1 MSALWQDFQYSV
13 RVLRNNPTFT
23 IAAVLTL
30 ALGVGANTA
39 IFTAVNAVLVN
50 PLPFKSPD
58 ELVFVMESDLRN
70 RNMLGVSSGNFVEW
84 KEADTPFSE
93 AAGWRFEYFNLT
105 GRDEPEQVTGL
116 RVSSSFL
123 PLLGA
128 QPRAGRGFRA
138 EDEQPGQD
146 KVAVITDALWRR
158 RFARDP
164 SIIGQQVTIEREP
177 YTVVGILPET
187 FHFFQILNRPVD
199 LYVPL
204 AIDAAKVSRQ
214 THDLSV
220 YARLRPQTTL
230 GQAQAQLDRV
240 YGDLAARYPDS
251 NAKVG
256 ITLRSLPETF
266 TRNSRPVLWLLIAT
280 TVIVLLIACANVID
294 LMLARAVIREQEM
307 NLRAALGADRL
318 RLIRHVLVESVVV
331 ALLAGIAGTFLAIWG
346 VQLLNQF
353 VPRTVISRVQDFA
366 LSGRVIAFSFA
377 LSVVTGIVL
386 GMAPALLSTKAA
398 AEQAGRDTGRRA
410 SGSVRGRQL
419 SRLAVIAEVALA
431 VVLLSGALL
440 LIRSARLLVG
450 MPRGLNTDRVLTL
463 QVWLPRAKYPEPHQV
478 TAFYQD
484 ALQRISRLPGVESA
498 SAINFLPLA
507 RLNGGVVPFTVDGR
521 APATPDER
529 LAARYSVVDPRYFR
543 TMRVPILAGREF
555 RDEDADEVNG
565 VAIVD
570 AAMAQRFWPN
580 ENPIGRQIRPKL
592 PSQRD
597 FWVAQ
602 SDGHPLTIVG
612 VVGNIREDGAVLMGR
627 SAPVLYVPY
636 RQNPSSMMH
645 LVVRTAADP
654 LQWVNPVRRA
664 IWDVDRDQPVSNT
677 QTMNDVVAETFGQ
690 PQIIARMT
698 GAFAVIALVLAAL
711 GVFALV
717 CYVVSQ
723 RTREIGIRMALGAG
737 QQNVFRGV
745 LRDGAWMGLIG
756 VGLGLVATVGLN
768 RVIANLLFG
777 VTASDPLTLA
787 SAALLLFV
795 VTVAACYVPAR
806 RAMKVDPIVAL
817 RAG

>member
-1 MSALWQDFQYSV
+1 
-13 RVLRNNPTFT
+13 
-23 IAAVLTL
+23 
-30 ALGVGANTA
+30 
-39 IFTAVNAVLVN
+39 
-50 PLPFKSPD
+50 
-58 ELVFVMESDLRN
+58 
-70 RNMLGVSSGNFVEW
+70 
-84 KEADTPFSE
+84 
-93 AAGWRFEYFNLT
+93 
-105 GRDEPEQVTGL
+105 
-116 RVSSSFL
+116 
-123 PLLGA
+123 
-128 QPRAGRGFRA
+128 
-138 EDEQPGQD
+138 
-146 KVAVITDALWRR
+146 
-158 RFARDP
+158 
-164 SIIGQQVTIEREP
+164 
-177 YTVVGILPET
+177 
-187 FHFFQILNRPVD
+187 
-199 LYVPL
+199 
-204 AIDAAKVSRQ
+204 
-214 THDLSV
+214 
-220 YARLRPQTTL
+220 
-230 GQAQAQLDRV
+230 
-240 YGDLAARYPDS
+240 
-251 NAKVG
+251 
-256 ITLRSLPETF
+256 
-266 TRNSRPVLWLLIAT
+266 
-280 TVIVLLIACANVID
+280 
-294 LMLARAVIREQEM
+294 
-307 NLRAALGADRL
+307 
-318 RLIRHVLVESVVV
+318 
-331 ALLAGIAGTFLAIWG
+331 
-346 VQLLNQF
+346 
-353 VPRTVISRVQDFA
+353 
-366 LSGRVIAFSFA
+366 
-377 LSVVTGIVL
+377 
-386 GMAPALLSTKAA
+386 
-398 AEQAGRDTGRRA
+398 
-410 SGSVRGRQL
+410 
-419 SRLAVIAEVALA
+419 
-431 VVLLSGALL
+431 
-440 LIRSARLLVG
+440 
-450 MPRGLNTDRVLTL
+450 
-463 QVWLPRAKYPEPHQV
+463 
-478 TAFYQD
+478 
-484 ALQRISRLPGVESA
+484 
-498 SAINFLPLA
+498 
-507 RLNGGVVPFTVDGR
+507 
-521 APATPDER
+521 
-529 LAARYSVVDPRYFR
+529 
-543 TMRVPILAGREF
+543 MRVPILAGREF